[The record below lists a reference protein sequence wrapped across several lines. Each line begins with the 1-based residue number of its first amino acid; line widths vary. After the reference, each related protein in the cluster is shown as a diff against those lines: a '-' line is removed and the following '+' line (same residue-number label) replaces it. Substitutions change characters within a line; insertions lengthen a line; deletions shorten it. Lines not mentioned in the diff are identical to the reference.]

1 MKLAHELSKRGTG
14 KTLYVLDEPTTGL
27 HFHDVSMLLS
37 VFKKLQDAGNTLLII
52 EHNLDVIRAAD
63 GLLIWVRAAERTE
76 EQSFLKERRKN

>member
-37 VFKKLQDAGNTLLII
+37 VFKKLQDAGEYVIDYRAQLGCYPSGR
-52 EHNLDVIRAAD
+52 LDY
-63 GLLIWVRAAERTE
+63 
-76 EQSFLKERRKN
+76 

>member
-1 MKLAHELSKRGTG
+1 MNFPKRGTG